1 ESQPAQP
8 WASQDG
14 TALAALNDSQDWH
27 DWIDQAL
34 TERRLLLY
42 FQPVVDCLD
51 TQRVLHHK
59 VLARLLDPQ
68 ATAIAAGR
76 FLPWIERFGWAAR
89 LDLAMLEQSL
99 EHLRRHPRPLALSLS
114 AASVRNAQ

>member
-1 ESQPAQP
+1 M
-8 WASQDG
+8 
-14 TALAALNDSQDWH
+14 
-27 DWIDQAL
+27 
-34 TERRLLLY
+34 
-42 FQPVVDCLD
+42 VDCLD

-99 EHLRRHPRPLALSLS
+99 STCGAIHGRWR
-114 AASVRNAQ
+114 